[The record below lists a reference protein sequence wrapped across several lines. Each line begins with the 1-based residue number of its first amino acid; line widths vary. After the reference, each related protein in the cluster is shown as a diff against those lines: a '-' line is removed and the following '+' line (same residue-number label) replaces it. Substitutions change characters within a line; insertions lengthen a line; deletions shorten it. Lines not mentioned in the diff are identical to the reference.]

1 MVIASTG
8 QPSQAP
14 SNILGIE
21 SKSIHAARKPLQGKA
36 RRESQESKYAL
47 QKRAQRILWNSG
59 EGKRQKHRVTHC
71 GRSIKGEVVNCYR
84 QVDGEGS
91 RFAGIMQ
98 CGSGWTCP
106 VCTLKIAEARRRE
119 LKAALAK
126 QVAAGGKVQLL
137 TLTFPHEFDMPLA
150 ELMAKFDKARQRFK
164 NSRTY
169 KRISTAA
176 GRLGNVASLEVTYGR
191 NGWHPHLHELIF
203 CERSIQGES
212 EKLPERDGFTLLQ
225 GEALELASQWCK
237 SLIASGLGSQ
247 GQISDMME
255 HALDLRGGEWAAA
268 YITAFGEEEDWGMS
282 SEVIG
287 SGKDANAGNVT
298 PFGLLRL
305 SIKGEEIR
313 AGNEWVNPAEKFKE
327 FADAFH
333 GKRLLSWSRGLRAHF
348 GMDEEAD
355 NAKEKMLEALA
366 PEEFVATMT
375 PEDWK
380 LILTRDARV
389 ELLEYLRKDCT
400 RKETGQQ
407 DVDDFLEMLKRR
419 PAVVPQAWFYQPMQP
434 RRRVV

>member
-1 MVIASTG
+1 MTP
-8 QPSQAP
+8 QPQHP

-21 SKSIHAARKPLQGKA
+21 SKSIHAARKPLHGKA
-36 RRESQESKYAL
+36 LRDSKESKYAL
-47 QKRAQRILWNSG
+47 QRRAQRILWDSG
-59 EGKRQKHRVTHC
+59 QGKRQRHRVTHC
-71 GRSIKGEVVNCYR
+71 GRSIKGDVVNCYR

-91 RFAGIMQ
+91 RFAGLMQ

-106 VCTLKIAEARRRE
+106 VCTLKIAEKRRQE
-119 LKAALAK
+119 LKSALAK
-126 QVAAGGKVQLL
+126 QIKAGGKVQLL

-150 ELMAKFDKARQRFK
+150 ELMEKFDKARQKFK

-169 KRISTAA
+169 KRISAAA

-191 NGWHPHLHELIF
+191 NGWHPHLHELLF
-203 CERSIQGES
+203 VERSIQGES

-225 GEALELASQWCK
+225 GEALELAGQWCK
-237 SLIASGLGSQ
+237 SLIACGLGSQ

-287 SGKDANAGNVT
+287 TGKDANTGNVT

-305 SIKGEEIR
+305 SIKDEQIRVGGEWID
-313 AGNEWVNPAEKFKE
+313 PAHKFKE

-333 GKRLLSWSRGLRAHF
+333 GKRLLNWSRGLRAHF
-348 GMDEEAD
+348 DMDEEAA
-355 NAKEKMLEALA
+355 NAKEKMLESLE
-366 PEEFVATMT
+366 PEDFIATMT

-380 LILTRDARV
+380 VVLSRDAKG
-389 ELLEYLRKDCT
+389 ELLEFIREEC
-400 RKETGQQ
+400 RHKETGQEQ
-407 DVDDFLEMLKRR
+407 VDGFLARLRR
-419 PAVVPQAWFYQPMQP
+419 REPSVKNPWFYQPMQP
-434 RRRVV
+434 RPRHV

>member
-1 MVIASTG
+1 MTYSQESRP
-8 QPSQAP
+8 QPA

-36 RRESQESKYAL
+36 RRESQDSRYAL
-47 QKRAQRILWNSG
+47 QRRAQRILWNSG
-59 EGKRQKHRVTHC
+59 EGKRQRHRVTHC
-71 GRSIKGEVVNCYR
+71 GRSIKGDVVNCYR

-91 RFAGIMQ
+91 RFAGVMQ

-106 VCTLKIAEARRRE
+106 ICSIKVAEARRGE

-126 QVAAGGKVQLL
+126 QIAAGGRVQLL

-150 ELMAKFDKARQRFK
+150 DLMGKFDKARQKFK

-169 KRISTAA
+169 KRISAQA
-176 GRLGNVASLEVTYGR
+176 GRLGNVASLEVTFGR

-203 CERSIQGES
+203 SGAGIDGES
-212 EKLPERDGFTLLQ
+212 VKLPDRAEGMS
-225 GEALELASQWCK
+225 ALTGSAYELAAQWCK

-247 GQISDMME
+247 AQITEMME

-268 YITAFGEEEDWGMS
+268 YITAFGEEEDWGLS

-287 SGKDANAGNVT
+287 TGKDANAGNVT

-305 SIKGEEIR
+305 SVKGEEIR
-313 AGNEWVNPAEKFKE
+313 VGGEWVDPAAKFKE

-355 NAKEKMLEALA
+355 DAKEKMLESLA
-366 PEEFVATMT
+366 PEDFVATLT
-375 PEDWK
+375 PEDWR
-380 LILTRDARV
+380 LVLTRDARG
-389 ELLEYLRKDCT
+389 ELLEYLRADCVC
-400 RKETGQQ
+400 KETGQQ
-407 DVDDFLEMLKRR
+407 DVDDFLESLKRR
-419 PAVVPQAWFYQPMQP
+419 PEVVRRAWFYQPMQP
-434 RRRVV
+434 RPRHV